1 MLVDNNNRVFENPN
15 TGRFNGTII
24 DIVDLGKQKN
34 SYGEEK
40 VRLRVIWVLD
50 AADSEG
56 QPFRVMKTVNAVVT
70 DQPKKSNL
78 YEIAESV
85 LGTAPSVPFDTDTL
99 IGRSNE
105 LTIKRE
111 EDPKTKKVYANIK
124 AIMPLPQGVVGPAI
138 PTGFVRD
145 EVRKAQAAKTDVRS
159 AAPLVQA
166 ANTVAT
172 TATAGGQAPA
182 SQAPDAAF

>member
-1 MLVDNNNRVFENPN
+1 MLVDSNSKNFEYPN
-15 TGRFNGTII
+15 TGRFNVTII

-70 DQPKKSNL
+70 DQPKKSNI

-138 PTGFVRD
+138 PQGFVR
-145 EVRKAQAAKTDVRS
+145 AQDRPAKTDIRS

-166 ANTVAT
+166 ANTVST

-182 SQAPDAAF
+182 AAPQAPDAAF